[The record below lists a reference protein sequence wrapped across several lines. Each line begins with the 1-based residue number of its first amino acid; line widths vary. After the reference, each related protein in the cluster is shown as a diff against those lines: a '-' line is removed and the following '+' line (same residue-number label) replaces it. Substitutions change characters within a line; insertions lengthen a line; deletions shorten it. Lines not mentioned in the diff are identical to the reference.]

1 MEGTCSHS
9 MLARIG
15 CNLLV
20 IFVELSHYMSTQ
32 HELFQLVCLSGVV
45 QSSATL
51 YGGGRGR

>member
-1 MEGTCSHS
+1 MEDCSHS

-20 IFVELSHYMSTQ
+20 IFIELSHYMSAQ

-51 YGGGRGR
+51 CRWWAW